1 MGAFG
6 QRHGPDGLLSGIRE
20 SGGVCHLYVCGWALG
35 CCACNLLVYAN
46 HKSRRLGSPVEGLYL
61 AWRHFIHRTET
72 QRFLEQ
78 SCWGNNRR
86 WTDTEEGQTKE
97 FQVLINMLFSPQLAI
112 QTHLVNSGGGNTR
125 VGSTGLF
132 CMTARQASKLTLVL
146 PGAVPEA
153 TRLDIALV
161 AVDSNQSVR
170 NVTPS
175 WEDSLECEWLPIEE
189 GMGLKLVGKVAELFD
204 TEHLEV
210 RVLYYS
216 PLALM
221 TGSASEGSPVVGGKM
236 GVRYLI
242 KGGKITVHGNEDGP
256 LPSDKMLIE
265 QPVSNRKLQPERTA

>member
-1 MGAFG
+1 
-6 QRHGPDGLLSGIRE
+6 
-20 SGGVCHLYVCGWALG
+20 
-35 CCACNLLVYAN
+35 
-46 HKSRRLGSPVEGLYL
+46 
-61 AWRHFIHRTET
+61 
-72 QRFLEQ
+72 
-78 SCWGNNRR
+78 
-86 WTDTEEGQTKE
+86 
-97 FQVLINMLFSPQLAI
+97 
-112 QTHLVNSGGGNTR
+112 
-125 VGSTGLF
+125 
-132 CMTARQASKLTLVL
+132 MTARQASKLTLVL

-153 TRLDIALV
+153 TRLGIALV

-221 TGSASEGSPVVGGKM
+221 AGAASEGSPVVGGTM

-242 KGGKITVHGNEDGP
+242 KDGKITRHANEDGS
-256 LPSDKMLIE
+256 LPSDKLLIE
-265 QPVSNRKLQPERTA
+265 RPVSSEKLQPGWIA